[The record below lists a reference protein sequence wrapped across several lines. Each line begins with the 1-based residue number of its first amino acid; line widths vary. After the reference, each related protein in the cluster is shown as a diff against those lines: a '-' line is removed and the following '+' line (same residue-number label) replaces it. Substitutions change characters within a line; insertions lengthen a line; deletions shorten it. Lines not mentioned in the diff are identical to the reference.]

1 MSRRALALVAAAV
14 VCAACSSSQGA
25 AARPSALTREVVLL
39 TREGYAEDSWIGAF
53 QRSSGCRVRI
63 RYADTTPALAA
74 AIETQRF
81 DVATVPGEVALDL
94 AERGLL
100 ARINPRRLPQ
110 QNGFYPALR
119 RPRAAVS
126 STGQYGVAFL
136 WTPNLLLWRRS
147 IRKTDPASWQPLVD
161 ARRIALRGR
170 QGATT
175 EDTPMVIADAAIELR
190 RSVPALRITDPFAL
204 SQQQFEAVL
213 PLVYARMRHTTRYW
227 QVAQEQ
233 IDALDT
239 RLADVG
245 TGGWYQQSVL
255 GSDAFGIVL
264 PPGGTSASLDL
275 WGISANAQHVGC
287 AYRLIESMSRPGV
300 QATVAR
306 SFGSTPSH
314 PGACALMPAA
324 DCRRVHANVSRGYVA
339 RLAFR
344 RSPSETCRNV
354 PAGCVPYG
362 TWLEVWNTAR
372 HSPKSG

>member
-1 MSRRALALVAAAV
+1 MTARALALVAAAL
-14 VCAACSSSQGA
+14 VCGACSSSQGA
-25 AARPSALTREVVLL
+25 TPPAPPTPHQVVLL

-53 QRSSGCRVRI
+53 QRASGCRVKI

-81 DVATVPGEVALDL
+81 DVATVPGEAALDL

-100 ARINPRRLPQ
+100 ARINPRRVPQ
-110 QNGFYPALR
+110 QNRFYPVLR
-119 RPRAAVS
+119 RPRAGVS
-126 STGQYGVAFL
+126 SAGQYGVAFL

-161 ARRIALRGR
+161 VRRIALRGR

-175 EDTPMVIADAAIELR
+175 EDTPMAIADAAIALR
-190 RSVPALRITDPFAL
+190 TSVPALHITDPFAL

-255 GSDAFGIVL
+255 GSDTFGIVL

-287 AYRLIESMSRPGV
+287 AYRLIETMSRPGV

-344 RSPSETCRNV
+344 RSPSESCRTV
-354 PAGCVPYG
+354 PAGCVPYS
-362 TWLEVWNTAR
+362 TWVEVWNTQR
-372 HSPKSG
+372 HSRS

>member
-81 DVATVPGEVALDL
+81 DVATLPGEVALDL

-110 QNGFYPALR
+110 QNGFYPVLR

-126 STGQYGVAFL
+126 GTGQYGVAFL

-255 GSDAFGIVL
+255 GTDAFGIVL
-264 PPGGTSASLDL
+264 PPGGTSATLDL

>member
-25 AARPSALTREVVLL
+25 AARPSALTPEVVLL

-175 EDTPMVIADAAIELR
+175 EDSPMVIADAAIELR

-204 SQQQFEAVL
+204 SQQQFAAVL

-287 AYRLIESMSRPGV
+287 AYRLIESMSRPRV

-344 RSPSETCRNV
+344 RSPSETCRTV
-354 PAGCVPYG
+354 PAGCVPYSM
-362 TWLEVWNTAR
+362 WVEVWNTAR